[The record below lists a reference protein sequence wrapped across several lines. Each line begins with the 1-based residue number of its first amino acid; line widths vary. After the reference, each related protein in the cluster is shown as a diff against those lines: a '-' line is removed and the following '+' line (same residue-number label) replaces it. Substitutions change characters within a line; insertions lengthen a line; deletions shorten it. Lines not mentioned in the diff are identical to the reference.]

1 VYYTVAYPHLSKEDG
16 AFIEEYR
23 RLHDI
28 PYRDVIEAHF
38 TLVFGCREIPEPD
51 YLRHVESVAEA
62 FQRFEFCCRYAM
74 LGSDAEA
81 ETAYVFLVPDEGHST
96 VSLLHDRL
104 YTGPLAPFLRLDI
117 PFTPHIGIGTL
128 GDRHEAKRLCDELNQ
143 ESLLIH
149 GAVVTVTVGVLEGEK
164 FLDVASFELR
174 GRTP

>member
-1 VYYTVAYPHLSKEDG
+1 VYYTVAYPDLSEEDG

-38 TLVFGCREIPEPD
+38 TLVFGCREIPESD
-51 YLRHVESVAEA
+51 YIGHVECVAEA
-62 FQRFEFCCRYAM
+62 FHRFEFCCRYAM
-74 LGSDAEA
+74 LGSDAED

-128 GDRHEAKRLCDELNQ
+128 GSRHEAKRLCDELNEQ
-143 ESLLIH
+143 GLRIQ
-149 GAVVTVTVGVLEGEK
+149 GAVDTVTVGVLEGGR
-164 FLDVASFELR
+164 FRDVASFDLKR
-174 GRTP
+174 

>member
-1 VYYTVAYPHLSKEDG
+1 VYYTVAYPDLSEEDG

-28 PYRDVIEAHF
+28 PYRHVIEAHF
-38 TLVFGCREIPEPD
+38 TLVFGCREIPESD

-62 FQRFEFCCRYAM
+62 FHRFEFCCRYAM
-74 LGSDAEA
+74 LGSDAED

-128 GDRHEAKRLCDELNQ
+128 GSRHEAKRLCDELNEQ
-143 ESLLIH
+143 GLRIQ
-149 GAVVTVTVGVLEGEK
+149 GAVDTVTVGVLEGGR
-164 FLDVASFELR
+164 FRDVASFDLKR
-174 GRTP
+174 